1 VRNLH
6 RHRRAVDQH
15 DLAAPV
21 ELISLTGGKAERNE
35 GAHRCR
41 RPLALPHPGHS
52 AAQCRSRLRNRAH
65 AAPRA
70 LGSASTVKPHPQRG
84 SLLDADHPSNGV
96 LFPRRKITCCNAG
109 GLAHQSLG
117 LGGLPA
123 RLGRHALRVGFI
135 TAAYD
140 IGVRDEDIMR
150 HTCHRATGRRR
161 SNAVAGHPAKCLTTR
176 PGSFLR
182 SLS

>member
-1 VRNLH
+1 LPHPAVTQAHVRNLH

-70 LGSASTVKPHPQRG
+70 PGSASTVNPIPRGGPFWAPITPQTGFFSTPNHMLQRRWPC
-84 SLLDADHPSNGV
+84 APEPR
-96 LFPRRKITCCNAG
+96 PRRASSTAWPACAARRLHHR
-109 GLAHQSLG
+109 GLRHRR
-117 LGGLPA
+117 A
-123 RLGRHALRVGFI
+123 R
-135 TAAYD
+135 
-140 IGVRDEDIMR
+140 
-150 HTCHRATGRRR
+150 
-161 SNAVAGHPAKCLTTR
+161 
-176 PGSFLR
+176 
-182 SLS
+182 